1 MIDYTWVEW
10 FKELATKIASNDKS
24 YLVDNAKN
32 VDWGK
37 DDAPLLAYGDENI
50 DPMSFLYFLA
60 QRNTRNQYERT
71 FGSVHEKFEIT
82 SDRFQTNTTV
92 MPTPSSQ
99 IKALFHD
106 GKSFDPDL
114 LWRLFKNA
122 VQTDNNGTA
131 IEPDDFEAALAL
143 PNVGVLRLTQ
153 TLFLANPSYFLP
165 SDYLSTALPQ
175 PMPHGAVTDKQ
186 REVESGETSATKK
199 AGRTAVF
206 VFPYSGQ
213 IKDPPKD
220 SVQEKLIR
228 LLTKGATAGE
238 CVELVEGVKMAGAIT
253 MEHEKTWR
261 MLRSMHTRFG
271 YGMRMDNEKIF
282 VHTSYGAYGD
292 YVARMDA
299 VKRQFPGCEPYEIN
313 TFLYH
318 AFPKKEESLLI
329 KEPSFFQVGTNPY
342 ADESDYWD
350 VTDALPQEART
361 FKENNCV
368 YTGGPGDQRKFPLS
382 EPKRG
387 DIILV
392 RTGQQKGRAI
402 GVVEENQY
410 ASGGWTEEA
419 VIYVHWIN
427 KTPAPVT
434 GKLPH
439 LGFGN
444 AEESTISAFRNTDA
458 YKVSFEL
465 IDRLIGGGGVKPQ
478 PGPEPAVEA
487 PDTSFPL
494 NTILFGPP
502 GTGKTWEAVS
512 YAVAIMDGKAP
523 DELALTEARENVKA
537 RFEELREEDRV
548 EFVTFHQNYTYE
560 DFIEGIGPV
569 LDRNELL
576 YELRDGVFMSLRSG
590 PCSNC
595 FRKTKTA
602 KTGGSKPIVTGRSM
616 PANKPKVP
624 ISVQVFKE
632 HERLSGLEE
641 AEYAALKDFAL
652 ANQTDQQ
659 GKYRPVLT
667 LKNGRLHTQN
677 YVGVIQ
683 TRRGTVIEILPKVDI
698 GDGDE
703 ERTRQ
708 VFLKM
713 LRTYRGLRTAQF
725 NETGISE
732 LRHFNMLDVF
742 VRLFLTN
749 LVLLTQRG
757 LARHYNSVEDNLPR
771 LRGRIRFQQ
780 HIRRNAANRARFYVA
795 FDEFTADRP
804 VNRLIHSAIH
814 KLKLRSNTHPSNQQL
829 LHQLRICFPRC
840 PGRKG
845 RRWIGNAIGSTGRCG
860 ITTR

>member
-1 MIDYTWVEW
+1 MIDYTWVAW
-10 FKELATKIASNDKS
+10 FKELATKIASNDKG

-82 SDRFQTNTTV
+82 SVLFQTNTAV
-92 MPTPSSQ
+92 MPVPT

-131 IEPDDFEAALAL
+131 IEPNDFKAALAL
-143 PNVGVLRLTQ
+143 PDVGSNKLTQ

-175 PMPHGAVTDKQ
+175 PMPHGEVTD
-186 REVESGETSATKK
+186 
-199 AGRTAVF
+199 
-206 VFPYSGQ
+206 
-213 IKDPPKD
+213 
-220 SVQEKLIR
+220 
-228 LLTKGATAGE
+228 
-238 CVELVEGVKMAGAIT
+238 
-253 MEHEKTWR
+253 
-261 MLRSMHTRFG
+261 
-271 YGMRMDNEKIF
+271 
-282 VHTSYGAYGD
+282 YGD

-318 AFPKKEESLLI
+318 AFPKKEESLATVAGDTGKNVDAATAVAMLRSGKPVNIMVLADKMVTANKKYTLTTHVRWLLRKRLQPRGYRFVVAGTRQQATVQMVGQPPASTKLI
-329 KEPSFFQVGTNPY
+329 KEPSFFQVSTNPYAY

-427 KTPAPVT
+427 KAPAPVT
-434 GKLPH
+434 GKLPQ

-444 AEESTISAFRNTDA
+444 AVESTISAFRNTDA
-458 YKVSFEL
+458 YEVSFEL

-478 PGPEPAVEA
+478 PDPEPAVDTPDTPDT

-569 LDRNELL
+569 LDRDDLL
-576 YELRDGVFMSLRSG
+576 YELRDGVFKRISSSARKRPNKRHVLVIDEINRGNIAKIFGELITLIEPTKRSG
-590 PCSNC
+590 GEDEAVVTLPYSQEL
-595 FRKTKTA
+595 FR
-602 KTGGSKPIVTGRSM
+602 
-616 PANKPKVP
+616 VP
-624 ISVQVFKE
+624 
-632 HERLSGLEE
+632 
-641 AEYAALKDFAL
+641 
-652 ANQTDQQ
+652 
-659 GKYRPVLT
+659 
-667 LKNGRLHTQN
+667 
-677 YVGVIQ
+677 
-683 TRRGTVIEILPKVDI
+683 
-698 GDGDE
+698 
-703 ERTRQ
+703 
-708 VFLKM
+708 
-713 LRTYRGLRTAQF
+713 
-725 NETGISE
+725 
-732 LRHFNMLDVF
+732 
-742 VRLFLTN
+742 
-749 LVLLTQRG
+749 
-757 LARHYNSVEDNLPR
+757 DNLY
-771 LRGRIRFQQ
+771 LVGTM
-780 HIRRNAANRARFYVA
+780 N
-795 FDEFTADRP
+795 TADRGIALLDTALRRRFDFIEKMPDLHYVEEDIEGVDGKAMLKAMNERITVCLDREHQIGHTYLIGVRTIDRLAEAFQRRIMPLLQEYFYDDWAKIRFVLNENPFICERAVETSIRDVSPERP
-804 VNRLIHSAIH
+804 VFE
-814 KLKLRSNTHPSNQQL
+814 L
-829 LHQLRICFPRC
+829 LPENED
-840 PGRKG
+840 GED
-845 RRWIGNAIGSTGRCG
+845 RWKQADSYRQIYASEQAQGSD
-860 ITTR
+860 